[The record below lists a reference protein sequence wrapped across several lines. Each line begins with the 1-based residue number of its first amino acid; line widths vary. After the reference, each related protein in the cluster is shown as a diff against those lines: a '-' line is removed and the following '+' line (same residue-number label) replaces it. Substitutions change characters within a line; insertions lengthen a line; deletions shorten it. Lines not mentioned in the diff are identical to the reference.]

1 MKQSKVAQIL
11 ASDDKRRSR
20 GNMRVPSGDSVG
32 DQFADA
38 LDDANRRL
46 SKS

>member
-1 MKQSKVAQIL
+1 VKQAKVAQIL

-20 GNMRVPSGDSVG
+20 NIRGDGN
-32 DQFADA
+32 DQYEGIE
-38 LDDANRRL
+38 DANRRL

>member
-20 GNMRVPSGDSVG
+20 GGMRVPSGDGS
-32 DQFADA
+32 DQFSDG
-38 LDDANRRL
+38 LDDANRL